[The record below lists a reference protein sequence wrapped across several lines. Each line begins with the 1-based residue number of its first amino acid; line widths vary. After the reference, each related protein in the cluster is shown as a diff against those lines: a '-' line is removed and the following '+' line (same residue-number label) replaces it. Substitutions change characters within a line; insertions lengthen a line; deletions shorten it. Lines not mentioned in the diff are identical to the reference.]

1 MKRLIALDID
11 GTLKGPWG
19 DVRPSSRRAVATARA
34 AGVSTVLATGRRVI
48 TTLDTARLL
57 SVDLPLICYC
67 GAQVVDPASGRKL
80 REHLIPGDLAWSLMD
95 LGRED
100 GLAVAAYADDVMYLE
115 TLAEDHEMDP
125 TRLRQAPGVRLGEG
139 VLQGIEGRSLTAVMA
154 FGSRAVRRYLD
165 GQDGLLRRCQS
176 YHLDSGTARE
186 RLLVLAPGVDKAAAL
201 AELCSQLGVPR
212 EGVLAIG
219 DSVVDAAMLHWAGM
233 GVAMPESDAACRE
246 AADRVASPDEPD
258 PVAAAIEGWLS
269 GAS

>member
-19 DVRPSSRRAVATARA
+19 DVRPSSRRAVALARA
-34 AGVSTVLATGRRVI
+34 AGVPTVLATGRRVI
-48 TTLDTARLL
+48 TTLATARLL

-67 GAQVVDPASGRKL
+67 GARVVHPVSERTL
-80 REHLIPGDLAWSLMD
+80 REHLIPGEVAWSLMD
-95 LGRED
+95 LGRKA
-100 GLAVAAYADDVMYLE
+100 GLAVAAYVDDTMYLE
-115 TLAEDHEMDP
+115 TLAEDHELDAAHFRR
-125 TRLRQAPGVRLGEG
+125 TPGICLGEG

-154 FGSRAVRRYLD
+154 FGSRAVGRYLD
-165 GQDGLLRRCQS
+165 EQDGLLGGCQS

-201 AELCSQLGVPR
+201 AELCAELGIPR

-219 DSVVDAAMLHWAGM
+219 DSVVDAAMLRWAGM

-246 AADRVASPDEPD
+246 AADRVAAPDEPD
-258 PVAAAIEGWLS
+258 PVAAEIEGWLA
-269 GAS
+269 GAC